1 VDIYYL
7 HNPGQQLDEV
17 EPDVFLSRLRAAFEA
32 LEAAVGEG
40 KVGVYGTATWNGYR
54 APSGSRRALSL
65 EQLVH
70 LAREVAGESHHFRVV
85 QLPVNLA
92 MSEAFAESTQTV
104 SGSPLSLLEAARR
117 MRIAVMASASILQG
131 RLTRG
136 LPEPLRAAFPGL
148 ASDALRA
155 IQFARS
161 LPGVTTA
168 LVGMSRVGHVRENL
182 GILGVPPL
190 SPESVDA
197 IFSGK

>member
-1 VDIYYL
+1 
-7 HNPGQQLDEV
+7 
-17 EPDVFLSRLRAAFEA
+17 
-32 LEAAVGEG
+32 
-40 KVGVYGTATWNGYR
+40 
-54 APSGSRRALSL
+54 
-65 EQLVH
+65 
-70 LAREVAGESHHFRVV
+70 
-85 QLPVNLA
+85 
-92 MSEAFAESTQTV
+92 
-104 SGSPLSLLEAARR
+104 